1 MTEPKTKTMDGAP
14 TPISSLNLRS
24 PELLK
29 NPGKGVLGRV
39 ATCYQRLNEVMSG
52 MYTGVGCTGTPH
64 AHHSYNSEDEQQNE
78 KSSK

>member
-1 MTEPKTKTMDGAP
+1 MTEPKAKTVDGVP
-14 TPISSLNLRS
+14 TPISSLNLSS
-24 PELLK
+24 PKILK
-29 NPGKGVLGRV
+29 NSEAGVLSRV
-39 ATCYQRLNEVMSG
+39 AGFYRRLNEVMSG